1 MLAFGLFHD
10 FLIVLSRWGH
20 VLAGITWIGLLYF
33 FNFVQVP
40 AYAEFEA
47 SSRTDAIRKLTTRAL
62 WWFRW
67 GAALTLATG
76 LLIFIFQED
85 YKHNYTRTVPWI
97 SIFTGMLFAIIMFL
111 NVWLVIWPNQKILI
125 ANAEGLAAG
134 READPNAA
142 PAGRKAL
149 LASRTNTLLSI
160 PMLFF
165 MVATSH
171 FVGTEHFKL
180 APSAGLRV
188 GWYIIVLVVAAAI
201 ELNALGFV
209 GGTGPGPTKQPL
221 EKHRDTIVAG
231 FVVWGILFVL
241 LVIMFKS

>member
-10 FLIVLSRWGH
+10 FLIVLSRWRH
-20 VLAGITWIGLLYF
+20 VPAGITWIGLLYF

-111 NVWLVIWPNQKILI
+111 NVWLVIWPNQKIVI

-142 PAGRKAL
+142 AAGRKGL

-160 PMLFF
+160 PMVFF
-165 MVATSH
+165 MAATSH
-171 FVGTEHFKL
+171 FFAL
-180 APSAGLRV
+180 APHLDYLPGAGKRV
-188 GWYIIVLVVAAAI
+188 AWYLIALAVAAVI
-201 ELNALGFV
+201 ELNALGYI

-231 FVVWGILFVL
+231 FVLWGGMFIVMMLF
-241 LVIMFKS
+241 F